1 MRRLTRVNIS
11 SHREFER
18 HLLEESSMTLP
29 RIFCIGLLIFFAA
42 CGSSSSE
49 PPTTGETK
57 DFASVCDKANEGKRV
72 AVVGFLRFPE
82 KFTGTS
88 SVVLRLYG
96 GSDYTGAPIG
106 VQTRMGNLANQVELA
121 PKEYTD
127 KDLKVHTSDGP
138 VAGYGTRVKV
148 SGKVYDPLV
157 GQAFKCALE
166 NPLLESAR

>member
-1 MRRLTRVNIS
+1 
-11 SHREFER
+11 
-18 HLLEESSMTLP
+18 MTLR
-29 RIFCIGLLIFFAA
+29 RIFCIGLLIFCAA
-42 CGSSSSE
+42 CGSSAPE
-49 PPTTGETK
+49 PPTAGETK

-96 GSDYTGAPIG
+96 GADYAGAPVG
-106 VQTRMGNLANQVELA
+106 VQTPIGNKANQAELA

-127 KDLKVHTSDGP
+127 KDLKVHTSDGQ

-148 SGKVYDPLV
+148 SGKVYYPLV
-157 GQAFKCALE
+157 GQDFKCALE
-166 NPLLESAR
+166 NPLIESAR

>member
-1 MRRLTRVNIS
+1 
-11 SHREFER
+11 
-18 HLLEESSMTLP
+18 MTL
-29 RIFCIGLLIFFAA
+29 RLIFCIGLLSFCAA

-49 PPTTGETK
+49 PPTAGEMK

-88 SVVLRLYG
+88 SVVLRLYASG
-96 GSDYTGAPIG
+96 DYAGAPIG
-106 VQTRMGNLANQVELA
+106 VQTHIGSQANLVELA

-127 KDLKVHTSDGP
+127 KDLKVHTSDGQ

-148 SGKVYDPLV
+148 SGKVYYPLV
-157 GQAFKCALE
+157 GQDFKCGLE
-166 NPLLESAR
+166 NPLIESAR